1 MQRRMV
7 ALRQWTAKLLLR
19 FALMAKP
26 NYRNQTVD
34 YTIANLPDEILAI
47 IRTTW
52 YKGDKADG
60 VDEVILMEDGQ
71 RGYDAFDEII
81 SAGLI
86 GGANISIQSAYNP
99 QDLGIEP

>member
-19 FALMAKP
+19 LAIMAKP
-26 NYRNQTVD
+26 NHRNQEVD
-34 YTIANLPDEILAI
+34 YTITSLPDEVLAI

-52 YKGDKADG
+52 YKDDRADN
-60 VDEVILMEDGQ
+60 VDEVVLMEDGQ
-71 RGYDAFDEII
+71 RGYDAFDAIV
-81 SAGLI
+81 SAGVV
-86 GGANISIQSAYNP
+86 GGANVSIQSAYNP

>member
-1 MQRRMV
+1 MQHQMV
-7 ALRQWTAKLLLR
+7 VFRQALANLLLR
-19 FALMAKP
+19 LAFMAKP
-26 NYRNQTVD
+26 NHRNQTVD
-34 YTIANLPDEILAI
+34 YTITSLPDEILAI

-52 YKGDKADG
+52 YDGDHADN
-60 VDEVILMEDGQ
+60 VDEVVLMEDGQ
-71 RGYDAFDEII
+71 RGYDAFDEIV